1 MIVSVLVFVYILR
14 FMEVM
19 TNIILNKILINCRF
33 PLFGGWQTYYY
44 IGYNVP
50 TYEYL
55 YHQGSHFVLN
65 MRFVDHVF
73 DDQVIDEVTVK
84 IILPEGSR

>member
-1 MIVSVLVFVYILR
+1 MSGWIL
-14 FMEVM
+14 FLHVM
-19 TNIILNKILINCRF
+19 TTPLFSRF
-33 PLFGGWQTYYY
+33 PLFGGWQTRYY

-55 YHQGSHFVLN
+55 FHSGSHFVLK

-73 DDQVIDEVTVK
+73 DDQIVDELTTR
-84 IILPEGSR
+84 IILPEGSKLV